1 VQVQQP
7 VIKIQLE
14 DFSLE
19 REAKLLREQSSNTG
33 ALVTFSGLV
42 RDLHEGEEVT
52 GLYLEHYPGMTE
64 KSLAAIAQ
72 QAQSRWPLQG
82 VTIIHRIGQLQAGEQ
97 IVFVGVSSAHR
108 HAAFAA
114 CDFIMDYLKTEA
126 DIAGYLTAVLEDGDP
141 ALFVAAIGDIARAKG
156 MTAIAKKSGVTR
168 ESLYR
173 ALKIEARP
181 RFETVTRVIHA
192 LGMKLSVHA

>member
-1 VQVQQP
+1 MTKMKK
-7 VIKIQLE
+7 IKISELPRF
-14 DFSLE
+14 D
-19 REAKLLREQSSNTG
+19 
-33 ALVTFSGLV
+33 VV
-42 RDLHEGEEVT
+42 
-52 GLYLEHYPGMTE
+52 
-64 KSLAAIAQ
+64 
-72 QAQSRWPLQG
+72 
-82 VTIIHRIGQLQAGEQ
+82 
-97 IVFVGVSSAHR
+97 
-108 HAAFAA
+108 
-114 CDFIMDYLKTEA
+114 DYLKTEE

-156 MTAIAKKSGVTR
+156 MSEIAKKSGVTR